1 VASKLQTL
9 STRDMVEALIA
20 GRRDLQELAGLARG
34 RLRGKHAALV
44 QALTGRFDEHHG
56 ELARILLDQIDCL
69 DTQITQL
76 TPRIGE
82 LVNDIDPAPP
92 AAPPDS
98 PVTAHPPSAR
108 CSAWPRSRA

>member
-1 VASKLQTL
+1 
-9 STRDMVEALIA
+9 
-20 GRRDLQELAGLARG
+20 
-34 RLRGKHAALV
+34 LV

-98 PVTAHPPSAR
+98 TGDSPPAVGALQRLAEIPGLSAETA
-108 CSAWPRSRA
+108 